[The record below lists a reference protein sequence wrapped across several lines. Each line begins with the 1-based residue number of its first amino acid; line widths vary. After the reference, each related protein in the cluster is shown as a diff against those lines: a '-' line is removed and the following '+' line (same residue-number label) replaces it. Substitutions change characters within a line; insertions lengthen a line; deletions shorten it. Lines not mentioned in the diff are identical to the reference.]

1 MEDSLLVTVLLL
13 VVTALLTLDILVAI
27 YILKLLKTLQR
38 SANLLEAI
46 LDDVDNFRQVVRKI
60 KVPITFVRLLHKL
73 TQALPADTKRNKSR
87 EWVALHHRRRPLT
100 RLTSFT
106 YMFTATTA
114 CWTDWRKCRRY

>member
-87 EWVALHHRRRPLT
+87 E
-100 RLTSFT
+100 
-106 YMFTATTA
+106 
-114 CWTDWRKCRRY
+114 